1 LPNSAK
7 RRTPAEEHATPVREA
22 IERFEAY
29 LRVTRSLP
37 AYNVRSYFHYPLMA
51 IVPPFCDERGV
62 EVVQELD
69 RLAVDELV
77 LSVEERKRKDGR
89 PISPATRV
97 AYLKAL
103 RYFLRWAEEQ
113 GLTPTD
119 GSHIGLPALKK
130 QRKDV
135 LVAEEQRRLEEG
147 ARTERDKLII
157 RIMLETAAREEGV
170 ANLRTTDII
179 ERDRRFYFLRIT
191 DKTGSRMPPI
201 SRELYRRL
209 NDYRAGRA
217 GRPRTRSSFLFMS
230 QHRDRASKQHEPLG
244 TAGVY
249 RAVKLAAEEAGFDRD
264 RVKPHLLRATAITR
278 MCNAGMH
285 PAMVSEITGVSVA
298 VIARHYH
305 HPSPEDMWEAAMK
318 ALES

>member
-1 LPNSAK
+1 M
-7 RRTPAEEHATPVREA
+7 
-22 IERFEAY
+22 
-29 LRVTRSLP
+29 TRSLP

-51 IVPPFCDERGV
+51 IVPPFCAERGV

-69 RLAVDELV
+69 RPAVDKLV
-77 LSVEERKRKDGR
+77 LSVEQRKRKDGR
-89 PISPATRV
+89 AISPATRV

-103 RYFLRWAEEQ
+103 RYFLSWAEEQ

-179 ERDRRFYFLRIT
+179 ERDRRFYFLRVT

-209 NDYRAGRA
+209 TDHRAGRT
-217 GRPRTRSSFLFMS
+217 GRPRTRSSFLFIS
-230 QHRDRASKQHEPLG
+230 HHRSRSSKEHEPLG

-249 RAVKLAAEEAGFDRD
+249 RAVKLAAELAGFDRD

-318 ALES
+318 ALDS